1 MTDRDELADK
11 KEDQQ
16 GARIILLAASL
27 MVTIGGLKLGAP
39 VLVPFFLAMF
49 LAIISFPL
57 LFWLKSKM
65 VPTAVAISLAV
76 LANLAIATFIV
87 LLAIQSVSNFQERAP
102 RYVSKFENLVKE
114 IQSGLQ
120 EGTIPGADYFS
131 VELIDPGAVLGMAQ
145 DTLGQ
150 IMGVVSNGFLVV
162 LIMIFV
168 LGEATTF
175 PKKLQFIMGRRGDSD
190 ADPGRFQKI
199 TREVVQYLAIK
210 TLVSLGTGLIVG
222 VGVAILGLDFPVL
235 WGLMAFAFNYIP
247 TIGSVL
253 AAIPAIALAI
263 VQPGSDAMMSSAI
276 EPGLMIDWGRVVG
289 VACIYVG
296 TNVVFGNFLEPM
308 LMGRRLGLSTLV
320 VILSLI
326 FWGWVWG
333 PIGMLLSVPMTMI
346 IKIML
351 ENTPD
356 LRWVAILL
364 SQWPVPKELLAAN
377 GESEPH
383 DSVLDDP
390 DPDSGE

>member
-1 MTDRDELADK
+1 MVDSEK
-11 KEDQQ
+11 KDDQQ
-16 GARIILLAASL
+16 GARVILLVASL
-27 MVTIGGLKLGAP
+27 VVTIAGLKLGAP
-39 VLVPFFLAMF
+39 ILVPFFLALF

-57 LFWLKSKM
+57 LFWLTKKGA
-65 VPTAVAISLAV
+65 PTWLSITLAV
-76 LANLAIATFIV
+76 LANLLIASFIV

-102 RYVSKFENLVKE
+102 QYVEKFEKLVQQVQE
-114 IQSGLQ
+114 GLK

-131 VELIDPGAVLGMAQ
+131 VDLVDPGAVLGVAQ

-168 LGEATTF
+168 LGEATSF
-175 PKKLQFIMGRRGDSD
+175 PDKIRFILGQRGDKE
-190 ADPGRFQKI
+190 ADPGRFQTI
-199 TREVVQYLAIK
+199 TREVVQYLGIK
-210 TLVSLGTGLIVG
+210 TLISLGTGLVIGIG
-222 VGVAILGLDFPVL
+222 VWMLGLDFPVL
-235 WGLMAFAFNYIP
+235 WGLLAFAFNYVP

-263 VQPGSDAMMSSAI
+263 VQPGSETMMASAI

-289 VACIYVG
+289 VGCIYVG
-296 TNVVFGNFLEPM
+296 VNLVFGNFIEPM

-346 IKIML
+346 VKIML

-356 LRWVAILL
+356 LRWMAILL
-364 SQWPVPKELLAAN
+364 SQWPVPKELLDTDGAEDDFEEDMNAPL
-377 GESEPH
+377 ESKSPE
-383 DSVLDDP
+383 S
-390 DPDSGE
+390 